1 MQRLDI
7 KDILEATGG
16 RLICGEPDFVVSEI
30 TTDSRK
36 AGVNML
42 FVPIVGENHD
52 AHDYI
57 GSAFENGA
65 SAVITHRDIPAR
77 EGKNIIRVM
86 DTRTALGDIARYYKE
101 KYNLPTVA
109 VTGSVGK
116 TTAKD
121 MISSVLTMKYN
132 TVKTQGNFNNDIGLP
147 LTVFRL
153 ERKHEAVVL
162 EMGMSHFGEI
172 HYLASIAKPDI
183 AVITNI
189 GMSHI
194 ENLGSRENIYRS
206 KMQICDFFDEKGV
219 LIVNGDDDFLSKKR
233 EGIKTVTFGIKNKN
247 CDIVSENIED
257 LGIEGCRFCVS
268 LDGEKYEIAVK
279 AAGVHNVY
287 NALAAICVG
296 RQMGVAAK
304 DIVDGIG
311 DFRPANMR
319 MNVRHF
325 GEVTVIDDCYN
336 AAPDSI
342 KAALSVLESVKSGR
356 KIAVLGDVLEM
367 GDFAEEA
374 LYKIGESITDIDAL
388 ITVGSN
394 AHFIAKG
401 AKAAGIVIESFDTVD
416 ETIEFL
422 DKFICGGDNVLVKA
436 SRGMR
441 FEKIVEA
448 IKDRYGY
455 AEIH

>member
-7 KDILEATGG
+7 RDILEATGG
-16 RLICGEPDFVVSEI
+16 QLLCGEPDFVISEI

-57 GSAFENGA
+57 GNAFENGA
-65 SAVITHRDIPAR
+65 GAVITHRDIPPR

-153 ERKHEAVVL
+153 EHKHEAVVL

-172 HYLASIAKPDI
+172 HYLASIAKPNI

-206 KMQICDFFDEKGV
+206 KMQICDFFDKNGV

-233 EGIKTVTFGIKNKN
+233 EDIKTITFGTKNKN
-247 CDIVSENIED
+247 CDILAENIED
-257 LGIEGCRFCVS
+257 MGINGSRFTVT
-268 LDGEKYEIAVK
+268 LDGEIHEITVK
-279 AAGVHNVY
+279 IAGVHNVY

-296 RQMGVAAK
+296 REMGVTMR
-304 DIVDGIG
+304 DIIDGISN
-311 DFRPANMR
+311 FRPTGMR
-319 MNVRHF
+319 MEIKHF
-325 GEVTVIDDCYN
+325 GNVTVIDDCYN

-342 KAALSVLESVKSGR
+342 KAALSVLKSVKTGR
-356 KIAVLGDVLEM
+356 KIAVLGDVLEI
-367 GDFAEEA
+367 GEFAEKA
-374 LYKIGESITDIDAL
+374 LFKIGEDISGIDAL
-388 ITVGSN
+388 ITVGNN

-401 AKAAGIVIESFDTVD
+401 AENAGINGIRSFDTVD
-416 ETIEFL
+416 EAISFL
-422 DKFICGGDNVLVKA
+422 NGFVSDGDNILVKA
-436 SRGMR
+436 SRGLH
-441 FEKIVEA
+441 FENIVQALKE
-448 IKDRYGY
+448 R
-455 AEIH
+455 

>member
-1 MQRLDI
+1 MQKLDI
-7 KDILEATGG
+7 RDILYATGG

-132 TVKTQGNFNNDIGLP
+132 TVKTQGNYNNDIGLP

-206 KMQICDFFDEKGV
+206 KMQICDFFDESGV

-233 EGIKTVTFGIKNKN
+233 ADIKTVTFGVKNKD
-247 CDIVSENIED
+247 CDVLAENIED
-257 LGIEGCRFCVS
+257 LGIDGSRFTVS
-268 LDGEKYEIAVK
+268 IGGEKYEISVK
-279 AAGVHNVY
+279 IAGIHNVY
-287 NALAAICVG
+287 NALAAVCVG
-296 RQMGVAAK
+296 RQMGIPAK
-304 DIVDGIG
+304 DIADGISN
-311 DFRPANMR
+311 FQPTSRR
-319 MNVRHF
+319 MEVKHF
-325 GEVTVIDDCYN
+325 GGITVIDDCYN

-342 KAALSVLESVKSGR
+342 KAALTVLGSIKSGR
-356 KIAVLGDVLEM
+356 KLAVLGDVLEM
-367 GDFAEEA
+367 GDFAEDA
-374 LYKIGESITDIDAL
+374 LYKIGENMKDIDML
-388 ITVGSN
+388 ITVGNN

-401 AKAAGIVIESFDTVD
+401 AKAKGFEDTKSFETVD
-416 ETIEFL
+416 EAIDFL
-422 DKFICGGDNVLVKA
+422 KENALDGDNILVKA
-436 SRGMR
+436 SHAMH

-448 IKDRYGY
+448 LEER
-455 AEIH
+455 

>member
-7 KDILEATGG
+7 KDILEATNG

-65 SAVITHRDIPAR
+65 SAVITHRDIPER

-153 ERKHEAVVL
+153 EHKHEAVVL

-194 ENLGSRENIYRS
+194 EYLGSRENIYRS
-206 KMQICDFFDEKGV
+206 KMQICDFFDENGV

-233 EGIKTVTFGIKNKN
+233 EDIKTVTFGIKNRN
-247 CDIVSENIED
+247 CDVLAENIED
-257 LGIEGCRFCVS
+257 LGIEGSRFTVMI
-268 LDGEKYEIAVK
+268 DGEKYEITVK
-279 AAGVHNVY
+279 IAGLHNIY

-296 RQMGVAAK
+296 RRMGVAAK
-304 DIVDGIG
+304 DIVDGISN
-311 DFRPANMR
+311 FRPTNMR
-319 MNVRHF
+319 MEVKHF
-325 GEVTVIDDCYN
+325 GGITVIDDCYN

-342 KAALSVLESVKSGR
+342 KAALAVLGSVKSGR
-356 KIAVLGDVLEM
+356 KIAILGDVLEM
-367 GDFAEEA
+367 GDFAEDA
-374 LYKIGESITDIDAL
+374 LYKIGENVSGIDIL
-388 ITVGSN
+388 VTVGKN
-394 AHFIAKG
+394 AHFIAQG
-401 AKAAGIVIESFDTVD
+401 AKNKGFENIKSFDTVE
-416 ETIEFL
+416 ETIDFL
-422 DKFICGGDNVLVKA
+422 SKIISDGDNVLVKA
-436 SRGMR
+436 SRGMH

-448 IKDRYGY
+448 INGYG
-455 AEIH
+455 EIH